1 MSFSKEKRDKVIP
14 ERARKNGKK
23 NDKQDT
29 KRKLSELQSL
39 TEDIAMM
46 KHTVSSLITAK
57 PGNHE
62 DDEKDIPRNDA
73 GNCFG
78 GRKWKAGNKA

>member
-1 MSFSKEKRDKVIP
+1 MGHKAE
-14 ERARKNGKK
+14 A
-23 NDKQDT
+23 
-29 KRKLSELQSL
+29 SELHSL

-46 KHTVSSLITAK
+46 KSTVSQLIAAK

-62 DDEKDIPRNDA
+62 EEEKDVPRNNA

-78 GRKWKAGNKA
+78 GRKWKAGHKV